1 MTDKGAGLTAPQI
14 ETRILDFLERHL
26 LGPDVKIERDD
37 ELLSGELLDSIGAI
51 RLAAF
56 LEKEFE
62 IDMQSTGFVV
72 ENFQSVAVLAAYV
85 LRAANPADH
94 EPDDSKA

>member
-1 MTDKGAGLTAPQI
+1 MSDNTGMPTEQHI
-14 ETRILDFLERHL
+14 EARILEFLERHL
-26 LGPDVKIERDD
+26 LDPDVEIQRDD
-37 ELLSGELLDSIGAI
+37 DLLSGELLDSIGAL

-85 LRAANPADH
+85 LRAANPADRGS
-94 EPDDSKA
+94 DDSVA